1 MDLIFQQDNLQK
13 QANKILSELNLVEI
27 LSEIGEVKIVGSL
40 ALGLMVWP
48 DIDIDVCLEEIK
60 NEGYFKVVQYLFI
73 QPNIKKLVISDDRN
87 LSEDLK
93 IRGIPQSIYLG
104 VIYKIDEQEWKID
117 IRFVLSLLDRAEE
130 YIKVTL
136 PKLTAVNK
144 EIILDIKNQ
153 LFLHPEYLNK
163 KLSSV
168 DIYNAVLDQ
177 GIKNITEFKEYLYKK
192 SGINL

>member
-1 MDLIFQQDNLQK
+1 M
-13 QANKILSELNLVEI
+13 
-27 LSEIGEVKIVGSL
+27 
-40 ALGLMVWP
+40 
-48 DIDIDVCLEEIK
+48 
-60 NEGYFKVVQYLFI
+60 
-73 QPNIKKLVISDDRN
+73 
-87 LSEDLK
+87 SEDLK